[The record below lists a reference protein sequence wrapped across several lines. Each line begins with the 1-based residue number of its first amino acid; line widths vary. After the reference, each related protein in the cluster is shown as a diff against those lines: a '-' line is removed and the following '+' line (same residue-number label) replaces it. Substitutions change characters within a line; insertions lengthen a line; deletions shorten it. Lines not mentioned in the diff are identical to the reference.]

1 MMKLTLAAALATAIA
16 APAVAQTQLER
27 SLGVEAGQFTV
38 SELAKL
44 KAVETEEGNDARV
57 FFGNQVIRFSSL
69 NLHNDR
75 AASIFDQINAA
86 SKEDE

>member
-1 MMKLTLAAALATAIA
+1 MMKLTLAAAVAATIA
-16 APAVAQTQLER
+16 APVFAQSQLER

-44 KAVETEEGNDARV
+44 KAVETEVSNDARL
-57 FFGNQVIRFSSL
+57 FFGNQTIRFSHRD
-69 NLHNDR
+69 LHNDT
-75 AASIFDQINAA
+75 AKSIFAGIAAA

>member
-1 MMKLTLAAALATAIA
+1 MMKLTLAAALATTIA
-16 APAVAQTQLER
+16 APVFAQTQLER

-44 KAVETEEGNDARV
+44 KAVETEESNDARV

-75 AASIFDQINAA
+75 AASIFEQLKSEARNG
-86 SKEDE
+86 E

>member
-1 MMKLTLAAALATAIA
+1 MMKLTLAAAVAATIA
-16 APAVAQTQLER
+16 APVFAQSQLER

-44 KAVETEEGNDARV
+44 KAVETEVSNDARL
-57 FFGNQVIRFSSL
+57 FFGNQTIRFSHRD
-69 NLHNDR
+69 LHNDT
-75 AASIFDQINAA
+75 AKSIFADIAAA

>member
-1 MMKLTLAAALATAIA
+1 MMKLTLAAAVAATIA
-16 APAVAQTQLER
+16 APVFAQTQLER
-27 SLGVEAGQFTV
+27 SLGVDAGQFTV

-57 FFGNQVIRFSSL
+57 FFGNQTIRFSNL

-75 AASIFDQINAA
+75 AASIFDQINEAA
-86 SKEDE
+86 RRDE